1 MQSTQKIIIHRL
13 THLPDLVTQT
23 YTARHGNDVRS
34 RVFERQE
41 GFLHLLHELGM
52 HGNEGLPNGSTA
64 SLRFL
69 YEPRSDGSGTMQIY
83 LLFQNQTGMEKSK
96 LQATLLNSPLAEFY
110 PAWQEVKDNDE
121 VKRVLTPENYNCCV
135 EIIKEEAAPV
145 ALFKTMERQALEQAE
160 IRAKTGAPG
169 PGPED
174 VRNRFRSVADTAFY
188 YIPLYVAHP
197 FEPVPEQDMLL
208 LDRYFAA
215 YDQPFMVEITLE
227 AAALQAEEL
236 LAIEK
241 MINHLERVKG
251 FSTAREGE
259 ERSFLRREQQDFT
272 AEAIA
277 ETFEEY
283 HEKLLQERY
292 FQFAIRIWGKDPDL
306 TPILAANVARECNGS
321 GKYRKIILKSG
332 EELYKQAV
340 DASSRIAI
348 APEVCW
354 QEYWDESWDKPFQE
368 TDVFPFNN
376 TGKRGGAEKKRA
388 FSFIYDLRRLPRLA
402 RLESLASF
410 FRLPVPGPEP
420 LQTMRKETEAPREN
434 SEAADR
440 ITLGTD
446 FYKPGLSHSLD
457 LELIKKH
464 IFISGVPGSGKTTS
478 IFNIL
483 IQLHEQGIP
492 FIVFEPAKTEY
503 RLLKRLKKLG
513 KKGAVSPD
521 GKLLGEELQVY
532 TLGQEHISP
541 LRFNPFQFPEGIT
554 LNEHVSS
561 LEACFRGAM
570 PISTGPLP
578 ALINEA
584 VDQLY
589 GKSGWRGTSV
599 NQGKLEYPDLAG
611 LYKEIREVFTE
622 KNYSGDVR
630 GDLQTA
636 IEVRIGSLLRRSV
649 GRIFDSSDSLPDIT
663 TLMQTPCII
672 ELDGLNEEQSNLM
685 IMFLLAQIRE
695 YVRANRRSGADL
707 SHVIVLE
714 EAHNIIG
721 KAEEGTEEGGNP
733 KAEATKYITNFLAE
747 VRALGEG
754 IIIADQLP
762 SAVAPEVI
770 KNTGVK
776 LAHRM
781 VSGDDREELGL
792 TMLLDGHQFEDM
804 ARLPP
809 GEAFLFHEQMYKP
822 IRIKGEYVAAEDA
835 YPILKQAPPDGRE
848 LVEILAKEP
857 WFMAVRD
864 AIQQT
869 TLDFMVTTA
878 EEISIQMETEQER
891 TRRLCGGLVT
901 LLQQKQASPLEL
913 DKGLKGLSSQL
924 DALEQLFES
933 RFNFWQ
939 QSLARVGADEATEKL
954 FWKKNTGKRLTV
966 LSTTQQMV
974 VADGEKLLAGLQEI
988 AKMLLA
994 GK

>member
-1 MQSTQKIIIHRL
+1 MKQKSNFFIYRL
-13 THLPDLVTQT
+13 THLPDLATQT
-23 YTARHGNDVRS
+23 YTARYGNDVRS

-41 GFLHLLHELGM
+41 GFLHLLHELGI
-52 HGNEGLPNGSTA
+52 HGAKGLPNGSRA
-64 SLRFL
+64 SLRFR
-69 YEPRSDGSGTMQIY
+69 YEPRSNGNGILQIY
-83 LLFQNQTGMEKSK
+83 LLFQNQSGIENDK

-110 PAWQEVKDNDE
+110 PAWQEVTE
-121 VKRVLTPENYNCCV
+121 AEEIKRVLTPDSYKCCV

-160 IRAKTGAPG
+160 MRAKTGAPG
-169 PGPED
+169 PGPEE
-174 VRNRFRSVADTAFY
+174 VRSRFRAMVDTAFY
-188 YIPLYVAHP
+188 YIPLYVAYP
-197 FEPVPEQDMLL
+197 FEPVPEQDMLI

-227 AAALQAEEL
+227 AAKLQSNEL

-277 ETFEEY
+277 EVFEEY

-292 FQFAIRIWGKDPDL
+292 FHFALRVWGKDTDL

-321 GKYRKIILKSG
+321 GKYRKILLNSG
-332 EELYKQAV
+332 EELFQQTV
-340 DASSRIAI
+340 DASSRVAI
-348 APEVCW
+348 EPAVCW
-354 QEYWDESWDKPFQE
+354 QDYWDSSWDKPFQE
-368 TDVFPFNN
+368 TDVFSFNN
-376 TGKRGGAEKKRA
+376 TGKRGGAKKKLA
-388 FSFIYDLRRLPRLA
+388 FSFIHDLRRLPRLA

-420 LQTMRKETEAPREN
+420 LQTMRKETEAPQQ
-434 SEAADR
+434 ADNGPGR
-440 ITLGTD
+440 IKLGTD
-446 FYKPGLSHSLD
+446 YYKPGLSHSLD

-503 RLLKRLKKLG
+503 RLLKRLKRLSKNGPKNPNGELLG
-513 KKGAVSPD
+513 KQ
-521 GKLLGEELQVY
+521 LQVY

-561 LEACFRGAM
+561 LEACFKGAL

-584 VDQLY
+584 VDAIY
-589 GKSGWRGTSV
+589 TKKGWRGTTV
-599 NQGKLEYPDLAG
+599 NQGKLDYPDLAE
-611 LYKEIREVFTE
+611 LYREIREVFAE
-622 KNYSGDVR
+622 KNYSGDVS

-649 GRIFDSSDSLPDIT
+649 GRIFDSSRSLPDID
-663 TLMQTPCII
+663 TLMKTPCII

-707 SHVIVLE
+707 THVIVLE

-721 KAEEGTEEGGNP
+721 KAEEGSEEGGNP

-792 TMLLDGHQFEDM
+792 TMLLDSHQFEDM

-809 GEAFLFHEQMYKP
+809 GEAFLFHEQLYKP
-822 IRIKGEYVAAEDA
+822 VRIRGEYVADKDA
-835 YPILKQAPPDGRE
+835 YPILQQAPPDGTE
-848 LVEILAKEP
+848 LHEMLQKEAWFSKVQQSVQQTSLSGMENSARKIILELKKEQEKTEELC
-857 WFMAVRD
+857 AGILTL
-864 AIQQT
+864 IQQ
-869 TLDFMVTTA
+869 
-878 EEISIQMETEQER
+878 
-891 TRRLCGGLVT
+891 
-901 LLQQKQASPLEL
+901 K
-913 DKGLKGLSSQL
+913 K
-924 DALEQLFES
+924 S
-933 RFNFWQ
+933 RP
-939 QSLARVGADEATEKL
+939 AGA
-954 FWKKNTGKRLTV
+954 
-966 LSTTQQMV
+966 
-974 VADGEKLLAGLQEI
+974 
-988 AKMLLA
+988 
-994 GK
+994 